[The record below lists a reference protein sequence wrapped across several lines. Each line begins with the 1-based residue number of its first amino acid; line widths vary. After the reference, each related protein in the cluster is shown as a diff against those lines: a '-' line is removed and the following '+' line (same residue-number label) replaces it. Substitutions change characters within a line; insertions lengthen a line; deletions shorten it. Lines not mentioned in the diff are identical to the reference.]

1 MAITTKSETYFK
13 MSTCFDSTRIESEID
28 KRPRHFAHFGVYG
41 SMATDNPAV
50 YAKLS
55 SNSLYTNDS
64 QSVLRR
70 NTYLFPLLRSSSLMS
85 SISSVVTWIP
95 LRAGHNDNTVKH
107 RVGPYLGVCLLKL
120 RNVVKFTDVIR
131 DLEKSSL
138 SPRVLL
144 HLNWHL
150 LSRQNSKLKF
160 AQLVW
165 STFTFILKVKI
176 LHNFNSGLNAS
187 NRPNR

>member
-1 MAITTKSETYFK
+1 MILQESNRKSINVQGTSHTSVFTVQWPPTIQLFMLSYRQ
-13 MSTCFDSTRIESEID
+13 TRFTQTIPKAFWD
-28 KRPRHFAHFGVYG
+28 LKVF
-41 SMATDNPAV
+41 
-50 YAKLS
+50 
-55 SNSLYTNDS
+55 
-64 QSVLRR
+64 R
-70 NTYLFPLLRSSSLMS
+70 NTYLFPLLRPSSLLS

-95 LRAGHNDNTVKH
+95 LRAGHNDNTGKH
-107 RVGPYLGVCLLKL
+107 RVGPYLEVCLLKL
-120 RNVVKFTDVIR
+120 RNVVKFTVVIR